1 MKNRSVIGGLSVQ
14 AVLVVAVMAVGGWL
28 GIREFNERLIF
39 IKETDARVAAPLVTV
54 SSRVGG
60 WLTSVMVDEGQ
71 QVEADGPIVRLDDR
85 HVALELRQLE
95 VQMGAVGAERAR
107 LLSERSMVSE
117 QMRTQMVSRTSR
129 VQAAAAV
136 VKSLAPQLNL
146 ARAESQRADKLF
158 SDGVLSKSQRDKSRN
173 TVYQLEGDYLSA
185 VARHAEA
192 ESERAETIAASGR
205 TDVLD
210 KEIAKLE
217 HDEALLN
224 VRIERHQLE
233 MRDRTIRSPSHGVI
247 DRVFVESGEYVRPGQ
262 RIAVVHDPKL
272 IRVDANIK
280 ETELDRLKLD
290 QPVTVLVDAFPET
303 PVTGKVSRIG
313 NTTTAAFALLPNPNP
328 SGNFTKI
335 TQRVPIRVQLEE
347 PDPRLRPGMMVEV
360 QIDVR

>member
-1 MKNRSVIGGLSVQ
+1 MKRRSVTGGLSIQ
-14 AVLVVAVMAVGGWL
+14 AILVVAVMAAGGWL
-28 GIREFNERLIF
+28 GVREFNERLIF

-60 WLTSVMVDEGQ
+60 WLTGVLVEEGQ
-71 QVEADGPIVRLDDR
+71 QIEANGPIVRLDDR

-107 LLSERSMVSE
+107 LRSERNMVSE

-129 VQAAAAV
+129 VEAASAV

-146 ARAESQRADKLF
+146 ARAESQRTDKLF
-158 SDGVLSKSQRDKSRN
+158 SDGVLSKSQRDKARN
-173 TVYQLEGDYLSA
+173 MVYQLEGDYLSA
-185 VARHAEA
+185 VARLAEA
-192 ESERAETIAASGR
+192 ESERAETIAATGR

-233 MRDRTIRSPSHGVI
+233 MQDRIIRSPSHGVV
-247 DRVFVESGEYVRPGQ
+247 DKVFVESGEYVRPGQ
-262 RIAVVHDPKL
+262 RIAVVHDPKSVW
-272 IRVDANIK
+272 VDANIK

-290 QPVTVLVDAFPET
+290 QPVTVLIDAFPDV
-303 PVTGKVSRIG
+303 PVAGRVARIG

-335 TQRVPIRVQLEE
+335 TQRVPIRVQLEDA
-347 PDPRLRPGMMVEV
+347 DPRLRPGMMVEV